1 MSNRIFRNRFHV
13 NMCCQLH
20 ARAMTSGELPANQI
34 VQRTY
39 GRPKYSTRYFNRE
52 LQYSTVQAGVLQRSQ
67 CTVVVPI
74 PFGTRSTPH
83 RSDTNTL

>member
-1 MSNRIFRNRFHV
+1 MSNHIFRNRFHV

-39 GRPKYSTRYFNRE
+39 GTYSTLLENY
-52 LQYSTVQAGVLQRSQ
+52 LVQPGVLQRSQ
-67 CTVVVPI
+67 
-74 PFGTRSTPH
+74 
-83 RSDTNTL
+83 